1 MEGIFE
7 SQIGVTEAIAGYAE
21 GSEADASYEKVSA

>member
-7 SQIGVTEAIAGYAE
+7 SQDGVTEAISGYAE
-21 GSEADASYEKVSA
+21 GSEADADYEKVSA